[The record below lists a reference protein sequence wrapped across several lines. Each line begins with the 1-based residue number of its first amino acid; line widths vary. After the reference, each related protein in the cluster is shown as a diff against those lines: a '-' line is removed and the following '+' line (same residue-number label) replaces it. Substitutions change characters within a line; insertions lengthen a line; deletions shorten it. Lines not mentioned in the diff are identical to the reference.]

1 MEQWSSRLGFVL
13 ASIGAAVG
21 LGNVWRFS
29 AVVGANGGGAYLIPY
44 AVAFF
49 CFALPL
55 VVLELAAGR
64 EFRADVVTTFR
75 AVDRRLQ
82 AVGWVVVGVVVVV
95 VSYYLVITGW
105 TLAFLVVWAGG
116 GDTTFS
122 AFTGSPWPV
131 VTFLVAAGI
140 AAGVLSLGVREGIE
154 RLSSVL
160 VPLVFVILLGMV
172 VYAATLSGFSPA
184 VGYLFA
190 PDFSVLGDPLLWGA
204 AFGQAFFSLSAGQGI
219 LLTYGSYL
227 DESTDLVRNA
237 GVIAAADFL
246 VAVLAG
252 LVIFPIVFTFGLEP
266 TLGTELAFT
275 TLPRAFAEMPG
286 GRLVAVAFFG
296 LLFFAAITSAVSM
309 LEVAI
314 AATMRTSRFDRPKAT
329 AAVTGVVVLLGL
341 PSALSYSSVGFAVGG
356 VAFLDVLDE
365 TVGTLGLPVTALCIA
380 LAFAWAVPAERMRA
394 AVGFDAAYLVPKYVL
409 PLVLLVVIGLRVG
422 LGFSAAGWHVLPG
435 VEAVRANR
443 LASVGAFALLAA
455 VGIGLA
461 RMRRR
466 RRRRRR
472 GVQSDR

>member
-29 AVVGANGGGAYLIPY
+29 AVVGANGGGAYLVPY

-75 AVDRRLQ
+75 AVHRRLDV
-82 AVGWVVVGVVVVV
+82 VGWLVVGIVVVV

-105 TLAFLVVWAGG
+105 TLAFLVVWVGG
-116 GDTTFS
+116 FDTTF
-122 AFTGSPWPV
+122 AGYTGSPWPLVTFV
-131 VTFLVAAGI
+131 VTTAI
-140 AAGVLSLGVREGIE
+140 AAGVLSLGVKEGIE
-154 RLSSVL
+154 RLSTIL
-160 VPLVFVILLGMV
+160 VPLVFVILLGMAA
-172 VYAATLSGFSPA
+172 YAVTLSGFSPA
-184 VGYLFA
+184 VDFLFA

-227 DESTDLVRNA
+227 DESTGLLRNA
-237 GVIAAADFL
+237 GVIAVADFS
-246 VAVLAG
+246 VAMLAG
-252 LVIFPIVFTFGLEP
+252 LVIFPVVFTYGLEP

-275 TLPRAFAEMPG
+275 TLPQAFAAMPG
-286 GRLVAVAFFG
+286 GRLVGVAFFG

-314 AATMRTSRFDRPKAT
+314 AATMRTGRVGRGRAT
-329 AAVTGVVVLLGL
+329 AAVTAVVIALGL
-341 PSALSYSSVGFAVGG
+341 PSALSYSSIGLAVEGIP
-356 VAFLDVLDE
+356 FLDVLDE

-380 LAFAWAVPAERMRA
+380 LAFAWGVPGERMRA
-394 AVGFDAAYLVPKYVL
+394 AVGLDAAHLIAKYVL
-409 PLVLLVVIGLRVG
+409 PLVLVLVIGLRVG

-435 VEAVRANR
+435 VGALRENR
-443 LASVGAFALLAA
+443 LTPLAIFAVLAVFGYA
-455 VGIGLA
+455 LSWV
-461 RMRRR
+461 RRSKRRR
-466 RRRRRR
+466 RNR
-472 GVQSDR
+472 S